1 MKKKSLDAVELKR
14 RLQKQAEAKLS
25 GLTKEQQLELLRQKY
40 GHLRK
45 RPTGVRIG

>member
-14 RLQKQAEAKLS
+14 RLQKLSEAKLA
-25 GLTKEQQLELLRQKY
+25 GLTEEQQLELLRSKY

-45 RPTGVRIG
+45 RPTGVSVG